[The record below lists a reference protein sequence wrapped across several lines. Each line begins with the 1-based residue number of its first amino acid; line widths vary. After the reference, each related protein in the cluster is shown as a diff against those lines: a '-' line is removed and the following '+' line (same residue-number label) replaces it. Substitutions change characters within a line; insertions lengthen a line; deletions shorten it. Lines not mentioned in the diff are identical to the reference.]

1 MKIDIIEPVGRAIQ
15 TTRRIL
21 FSPFDFVKW
30 CGMGFTAMLGAD
42 FFTFSGVNSLPAG
55 DDDGGNAD
63 AFAKARLARRRMGR
77 VFEHDN
83 PLQSATF

>member
-55 DDDGGNAD
+55 DDDGGKD
-63 AFAKARLARRRMGR
+63 GTEFTK
-77 VFEHDN
+77 
-83 PLQSATF
+83 